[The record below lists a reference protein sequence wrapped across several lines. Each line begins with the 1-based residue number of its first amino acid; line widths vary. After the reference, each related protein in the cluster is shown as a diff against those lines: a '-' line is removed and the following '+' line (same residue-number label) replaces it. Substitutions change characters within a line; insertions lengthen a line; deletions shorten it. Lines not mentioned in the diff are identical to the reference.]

1 MLSSPL
7 LIFITRCKFKMIK
20 MKLIKRNRN
29 MILATAL
36 AFLLCLSCVGSVSAE
51 AEQTNSY
58 LALQDFSNSVA
69 DIAEK
74 VGPAVVNIDTV
85 RMVTTQLPSFQDP
98 IFERFFGRDFEEFRR
113 AIPQKGTGSG
123 FIINQEGY
131 VLTNEHVVR
140 KADNIKVTLSDGR
153 EFDGEVIGSDVTS
166 DMAIVKIKAD
176 HLPSVT
182 LGNSDELRVGEIV
195 IAIGNPYGLQQTV
208 TMGVVSAKGR
218 SIPAGT
224 EGQVYRNFIQTDTA
238 INPGNSGGPLLNIKG
253 EVVGINT
260 AIIPYAQGIGFAIP
274 INIAKKN
281 IDDLINLGKVRRSW
295 LGVYIQDVTP
305 EIAKQFNL
313 TEAKG
318 VLVGDVIK
326 NSPAEEVGIKTGDII
341 MKVNNEEVNSPE
353 ELQDKIRDVEIGKN
367 ADIEVMRDGKTI
379 NFIVEIVE
387 MPTVEVEG
395 SESPKEKVFSV
406 QTGIQVEPVTS
417 EIAKEMGLSWV
428 KGLVITEVVP
438 GSSADD
444 MGLQQGDIVLEASR
458 TEVSSIGEWEKVINK
473 LEPGDTLLL
482 LVFRNQHTYYVP
494 IKVEKID

>member
-1 MLSSPL
+1 
-7 LIFITRCKFKMIK
+7 MIK
-20 MKLIKRNRN
+20 MKLVKINRN
-29 MILATAL
+29 TILATAL
-36 AFLLCLSCVGSVSAE
+36 VLFLSLSWVGAVSAE
-51 AEQTNSY
+51 TEQTEPY
-58 LALQDFSNSVA
+58 LALEVFSNSIA

-85 RMVTTQLPSFQDP
+85 RMVTTQFPSFQDP
-98 IFERFFGRDFEEFRR
+98 IFERFFGREFEEFRR
-113 AIPQKGTGSG
+113 TIPQKGTGSG

-140 KADNIKVTLSDGR
+140 KADKIKVTLSDGR

-313 TEAKG
+313 IETKG

-341 MKVNNEEVNSPE
+341 MKVNDEEVNSPE

-367 ADIEVMRDGKTI
+367 ADIEVVREGKTI
-379 NFIVEIVE
+379 NFIVKIVE

-417 EIAKEMGLSWV
+417 EIAKEIGLPWV

>member
-1 MLSSPL
+1 ML
-7 LIFITRCKFKMIK
+7 KIK
-20 MKLIKRNRN
+20 SLKTNRN
-29 MILATAL
+29 FIFAAVLVF
-36 AFLLCLSCVGSVSAE
+36 FLSLSWAGAVSAE
-51 AEQTNSY
+51 TEQTKSY
-58 LALQDFSNSVA
+58 LSLEALSNDIA

-85 RMVTTQLPSFQDP
+85 RMITTEYPFFEDP
-98 IFERFFGRDFEEFRR
+98 ILRHFFGDKFKEYSRT
-113 AIPQKGTGSG
+113 IPQKGTGSG

-140 KADNIKVTLSDGR
+140 KADKIKVTLSDGR
-153 EFDGEVIGSDVTS
+153 EFDGKVIGSDVTS

-176 HLPSVT
+176 HLPTVT

-218 SIPAGT
+218 SIPTGI
-224 EGQVYRNFIQTDTA
+224 EGHVYRNFIQTDTA

-274 INIAKKN
+274 INMAKRN

-295 LGVYIQDVTP
+295 LGVYIQEVTP

-313 TEAKG
+313 PEDAKG
-318 VLVGDVIK
+318 VLVGDVVK
-326 NSPAEEVGIKTGDII
+326 DSPAEKSGIKRGDII
-341 MKVNNEEVNSPE
+341 IKVNDEEVNSPG
-353 ELQDKIRDVEIGKN
+353 ELQDKIRDINIGEKAN
-367 ADIEVMRDGKTI
+367 IEVIRDGKSI
-379 NFIVEIVE
+379 RFIVKIGE
-387 MPTVEVEG
+387 MPTVEEEG
-395 SESPKEKVFSV
+395 SEFSKEKVFSV
-406 QTGIQVEPVTS
+406 QTGLKVEAVTS
-417 EIAKEMGLSWV
+417 EIAKELELPWV
-428 KGLVITEVVP
+428 KGLVIAEVIP

-444 MGLQQGDIVLEASR
+444 MGLQRGDVILEANR
-458 TEVSSIGEWEKVINK
+458 VEVSSVEKWEEVISR
-473 LEPGDTLLL
+473 LETGDTLLL
-482 LVFRNQHTYYVP
+482 LVFRNRHTYYVP

>member
-1 MLSSPL
+1 
-7 LIFITRCKFKMIK
+7 MIK
-20 MKLIKRNRN
+20 NKLLKINKKLIVTT
-29 MILATAL
+29 ILIL
-36 AFLLCLSCVGSVSAE
+36 FLSLSLLVQTINAE
-51 AEQTNSY
+51 PQLDKPYSSIED
-58 LALQDFSNSVA
+58 LSNSIA

-74 VGPAVVNIDTV
+74 NGPAVVNIDTV
-85 RMVTTQLPSFQDP
+85 RMVETQNPFLDDP
-98 IFERFFGRDFEEFRR
+98 IFGHFFGDQFKEYTRT
-113 AIPQKGTGSG
+113 IPQKGTGSG

-131 VLTNEHVVR
+131 IITNEHVVH
-140 KADNIKVTLSDGR
+140 KADKIKVTLSDGR
-153 EFDGEVIGSDVTS
+153 EFTGEVIGSDTTS

-176 HLPSVT
+176 HLPLVA
-182 LGNSDELRVGEIV
+182 LGDSDKLRVGEIV
-195 IAIGNPYGLQQTV
+195 VAIGNPYGLQQTV

-218 SIPAGT
+218 SIPTGI
-224 EGQVYRNFIQTDTA
+224 EGRVYKDFIQTDAA
-238 INPGNSGGPLLNIKG
+238 INPGNSGGPLLNTKG

-295 LGVYIQDVTP
+295 LGVYIQEVTP

-318 VLVGDVIK
+318 VLVGDVVK

-341 MKVNNEEVNSPE
+341 KKVNNEEVNSPE
-353 ELQDKIRDVEIGKN
+353 ELQDKIGNIEIGKEAN
-367 ADIEVMRDGKTI
+367 IEIVRNGETI
-379 NFIVEIVE
+379 SFIVKISE
-387 MPTVEVEG
+387 MPTMEEEG

-406 QTGIQVEPVTS
+406 QTGLKVEPVTT
-417 EIAKEMGLSWV
+417 EIAKELGLPGV

-444 MGLQQGDIVLEASR
+444 MGLQPGDIVLEANR

-473 LEPGDTLLL
+473 LVPGDTILL

>member
-1 MLSSPL
+1 M
-7 LIFITRCKFKMIK
+7 MK
-20 MKLIKRNRN
+20 MKLIKINRN
-29 MILATAL
+29 TILAAAL
-36 AFLLCLSCVGSVSAE
+36 AFLLCISWIGSVSAE

-58 LALQDFSNSVA
+58 LGLEALGNSIA

-85 RMVTTQLPSFQDP
+85 RMVTTQFPSFEDP

-123 FIINQEGY
+123 FIINQDGY

-140 KADNIKVTLSDGR
+140 KADKIKVTLSDGR

-176 HLPSVT
+176 HLPMVA
-182 LGNSDELRVGEIV
+182 LGDSDKLRVGEIV
-195 IAIGNPYGLQQTV
+195 VAIGNPYGLQQTV

-218 SIPAGT
+218 SIPTGI
-224 EGQVYRNFIQTDTA
+224 EGHVYKDFIQTDAA
-238 INPGNSGGPLLNIKG
+238 INPGNSGGPLLNTKG

-274 INIAKKN
+274 IKIAKKN

-295 LGVYIQDVTP
+295 LGVYIQEVTP
-305 EIAKQFNL
+305 EIAEQFNL

-318 VLVGDVIK
+318 VLVGDVIE
-326 NSPAEEVGIKTGDII
+326 NSPAEETGIKTGDII
-341 MKVNNEEVNSPE
+341 KKVNDEEVNSPE
-353 ELQDKIRDVEIGKN
+353 ELQGKIGNIEIGKEAN
-367 ADIEVMRDGKTI
+367 IEIVRNGKTI
-379 NFIVEIVE
+379 SFVVKIGE
-387 MPTVEVEG
+387 MPTVEEEG

-406 QTGIQVEPVTS
+406 QTGLKVESVTT
-417 EIAKEMGLSWV
+417 EIAKELELPWV
-428 KGLVITEVVP
+428 KGLVITEVLP
-438 GSSADD
+438 GSKADD
-444 MGLQQGDIVLEASR
+444 MGLQQGDIVLEANR
-458 TEVSSIGEWEKVINK
+458 TEVSSIGEWEKIINK

>member
-1 MLSSPL
+1 M
-7 LIFITRCKFKMIK
+7 MK
-20 MKLIKRNRN
+20 MKLIKINRN
-29 MILATAL
+29 TILAAAL
-36 AFLLCLSCVGSVSAE
+36 AFLLCISWIGSVSAE

-58 LALQDFSNSVA
+58 LGLEALGNSIA

-85 RMVTTQLPSFQDP
+85 RMVTTQFPSFEDP

-123 FIINQEGY
+123 FIINQDGY

-140 KADNIKVTLSDGR
+140 KADKIKVTLSDGR

-176 HLPSVT
+176 HLPMVA
-182 LGNSDELRVGEIV
+182 LGDSDKLRVGEIV
-195 IAIGNPYGLQQTV
+195 VAIGNPYGLQQTV

-218 SIPAGT
+218 SIPTGI
-224 EGQVYRNFIQTDTA
+224 EGHVYKDFIQTDAA
-238 INPGNSGGPLLNIKG
+238 INPGNSGGPLLNTKG

-274 INIAKKN
+274 IKIAKKN

-295 LGVYIQDVTP
+295 LGVYIQEVTP
-305 EIAKQFNL
+305 EIAEQFNL

-318 VLVGDVIK
+318 VLVGDVIE
-326 NSPAEEVGIKTGDII
+326 NSPAEETGIKTGDII
-341 MKVNNEEVNSPE
+341 KKVNDEEVNSPE
-353 ELQDKIRDVEIGKN
+353 ELQGKISNIEIGKEAN
-367 ADIEVMRDGKTI
+367 IEIVRNGKTI
-379 NFIVEIVE
+379 SFVVKIGE
-387 MPTVEVEG
+387 MPTVEEEG

-406 QTGIQVEPVTS
+406 QTGLKVESVTT
-417 EIAKEMGLSWV
+417 EIAKELELPWV
-428 KGLVITEVVP
+428 KGLVITEVLP
-438 GSSADD
+438 GSRADD
-444 MGLQQGDIVLEASR
+444 MGLQQGDIVLEANR
-458 TEVSSIGEWEKVINK
+458 TEVSSIGEWEKIINK

-482 LVFRNQHTYYVP
+482 LVYRNQHTYYVP

>member
-1 MLSSPL
+1 M
-7 LIFITRCKFKMIK
+7 MK
-20 MKLIKRNRN
+20 MKLIKINRN
-29 MILATAL
+29 TILAAAL
-36 AFLLCLSCVGSVSAE
+36 AFLLCISWIGSVSAE

-58 LALQDFSNSVA
+58 LGLEALGNSIA

-85 RMVTTQLPSFQDP
+85 RMVTTQFPSFEDP

-123 FIINQEGY
+123 FIINQDGY

-140 KADNIKVTLSDGR
+140 KADKIKVTLSDGR

-176 HLPSVT
+176 HLPMVA
-182 LGNSDELRVGEIV
+182 LGDSDKLRVGEIV
-195 IAIGNPYGLQQTV
+195 VAIGNPYGLQQTV

-218 SIPAGT
+218 SIPTGI
-224 EGQVYRNFIQTDTA
+224 EGHVYKDFIQTDAA
-238 INPGNSGGPLLNIKG
+238 INPGNSGGPLLNTKG

-274 INIAKKN
+274 IKIAKKN

-295 LGVYIQDVTP
+295 LGVYIQEVTP
-305 EIAKQFNL
+305 EIAEQFNL

-318 VLVGDVIK
+318 VLVGDVIE
-326 NSPAEEVGIKTGDII
+326 NSPAEETGIKTGDII
-341 MKVNNEEVNSPE
+341 KKVNDEEVNSPE
-353 ELQDKIRDVEIGKN
+353 ELQGKIGNIEIGKEAN
-367 ADIEVMRDGKTI
+367 IEIVRNGKTI
-379 NFIVEIVE
+379 SFVVKIGE
-387 MPTVEVEG
+387 MPTVEEEG

-406 QTGIQVEPVTS
+406 QTGLKVESVTTK
-417 EIAKEMGLSWV
+417 IAKELELPWV
-428 KGLVITEVVP
+428 KGLVITEVLP
-438 GSSADD
+438 GSKADD
-444 MGLQQGDIVLEASR
+444 MGLQQGDIVLEANR
-458 TEVSSIGEWEKVINK
+458 TEVSSTGEWEKIINK

-482 LVFRNQHTYYVP
+482 LVYRNQHTYYVP

>member
-1 MLSSPL
+1 M
-7 LIFITRCKFKMIK
+7 K
-20 MKLIKRNRN
+20 MKLVKINRN
-29 MILATAL
+29 FILAAAL
-36 AFLLCLSCVGSVSAE
+36 VFLLSLNWIGSVSAE
-51 AEQTNSY
+51 TEQTDSY
-58 LALQDFSNSVA
+58 LALEAFSNSIA

-85 RMVTTQLPSFQDP
+85 RMVTTQFPSFEDP
-98 IFERFFGRDFEEFRR
+98 IFKRFFGREFEEFRR
-113 AIPQKGTGSG
+113 TIPQKGTGSG

-140 KADNIKVTLSDGR
+140 KADKIKVTLSDGR

-176 HLPSVT
+176 HLPTVT

-218 SIPAGT
+218 SIPTGI
-224 EGQVYRNFIQTDTA
+224 EGHIYRNFIQTDTA

-274 INIAKKN
+274 INMAKRN

-295 LGVYIQDVTP
+295 LGVYIQEVTP
-305 EIAKQFNL
+305 EIAKQFGL
-313 TEAKG
+313 PEDAKG
-318 VLVGDVIK
+318 VLVGDVVK
-326 NSPAEEVGIKTGDII
+326 DSPAEEAGIKRGDII
-341 MKVNNEEVNSPE
+341 IKVNDEEVNSPG
-353 ELQDKIRDVEIGKN
+353 ELQDKIRDIDIGEKANIEI
-367 ADIEVMRDGKTI
+367 MRDGKAI
-379 NFIVEIVE
+379 RFIVKIGE
-387 MPTVEVEG
+387 MPTVEEEG
-395 SESPKEKVFSV
+395 SEFPKEKVFSV
-406 QTGIQVEPVTS
+406 QTGLKVEAVTS
-417 EIAKEMGLSWV
+417 EIAKESELPWV
-428 KGLVITEVVP
+428 KGLVIAEVIP

-444 MGLQQGDIVLEASR
+444 MGLQRGDIILEVNR
-458 TEVSSIGEWEKVINK
+458 IEVSSVEEWEEVISR

-482 LVFRNQHTYYVP
+482 LVFRNGRTYYVP

>member
-36 AFLLCLSCVGSVSAE
+36 AFLLCLSWVGSVSAE

-224 EGQVYRNFIQTDTA
+224 QGQVYRNFIQTDTA

-295 LGVYIQDVTP
+295 LGVYIQEVTP

-341 MKVNNEEVNSPE
+341 MKVNDEEVNSPE

-379 NFIVEIVE
+379 DFIVKIAE
-387 MPTVEVEG
+387 MPTVEGEG

-406 QTGIQVEPVTS
+406 QTGIQVKPVTS

-458 TEVSSIGEWEKVINK
+458 TEVASIGEWEKVINK

>member
-1 MLSSPL
+1 M
-7 LIFITRCKFKMIK
+7 MK
-20 MKLIKRNRN
+20 MKLVKINRN
-29 MILATAL
+29 FILATVL
-36 AFLLCLSCVGSVSAE
+36 VFILSLGWVGAVSAE
-51 AEQTNSY
+51 TEQTKSY
-58 LALQDFSNSVA
+58 LTLESFSNSIA
-69 DIAEK
+69 DIAET

-85 RMVTTQLPSFQDP
+85 RMVTTQFPSFKDP
-98 IFERFFGRDFEEFRR
+98 IFERFFGREFEEFRR

-140 KADNIKVTLSDGR
+140 KADKIKVTLSDGR

-176 HLPSVT
+176 HLPTVT

-208 TMGVVSAKGR
+208 TMGVVSAKDR
-218 SIPAGT
+218 SIPTGV
-224 EGQVYRNFIQTDTA
+224 GGHIYKDFIQTDTA

-274 INIAKKN
+274 INMAKRN

-295 LGVYIQDVTP
+295 LGVYIQEVTP
-305 EIAKQFNL
+305 EIAEQFDL

-318 VLVGDVIK
+318 VLVGDVIEG
-326 NSPAEEVGIKTGDII
+326 SPAKKAGINRGDII
-341 MKVNNEEVNSPE
+341 VKVNEEEVNSPG
-353 ELQDKIRDVEIGKN
+353 ELQDKIRDIDIGKKAN
-367 ADIEVMRDGKTI
+367 IEIMRDGKAI
-379 NFIVEIVE
+379 RFIVKIGE
-387 MPTVEVEG
+387 MPTVEEEG
-395 SESPKEKVFSV
+395 SEFPKEKVFSV
-406 QTGIQVEPVTS
+406 QTGLKVEAVTS
-417 EIAKEMGLSWV
+417 EVAKELELPWV
-428 KGLVITEVVP
+428 RGLVIAEVIP

-444 MGLQQGDIVLEASR
+444 MGLQPGDVILEANR
-458 TEVSSIGEWEKVINK
+458 IEMSSVNEWEELINK

-482 LVFRNQHTYYVP
+482 LVFRNGRTYYVP

>member
-1 MLSSPL
+1 
-7 LIFITRCKFKMIK
+7 
-20 MKLIKRNRN
+20 

-36 AFLLCLSCVGSVSAE
+36 ILFLCLSWVGSVSAE

-85 RMVTTQLPSFQDP
+85 RMVTTQFPSFQDP

-341 MKVNNEEVNSPE
+341 MKVNDEEVNSPE

-494 IKVEKID
+494 IKMEKID